1 MTIVA
6 FTGTHGNGKTTA
18 INILADHYAD
28 TGKSVCI
35 VGEVSRSCPHP
46 LGTIKAQRF
55 IWYKHYSREID
66 ALASGCDV
74 VLVDRSL
81 MDNMV
86 YLRYILDH
94 TNNKIGEEMFRLLYP
109 ITKTWMS
116 IYDVVVRLPINEEY
130 ILNSD
135 DSLRP
140 RDLEYARDIDRIFDD
155 LVEPFVTHHGKYPT
169 SF

>member
-1 MTIVA
+1 MTTVA
-6 FTGTHGNGKTTA
+6 VTGTHGS
-18 INILADHYAD
+18 
-28 TGKSVCI
+28 GKSVFI
-35 VGEVSRSCPHP
+35 NKLERHYNDLGKSVYVVEEAAWSCPFP

-55 IWYKHYSREID
+55 IWYEHYSREID
-66 ALASGCDV
+66 GLASGCDV